1 MSSYALQGIG
11 HIANFDMHS
20 LKQVYIYVMSVEL
33 NCLNQVQIFVT
44 TQKSPKKVVQNQKF
58 YNFAFITNP

>member
-1 MSSYALQGIG
+1 MHCKTFG

-33 NCLNQVQIFVT
+33 NCLNQVQ
-44 TQKSPKKVVQNQKF
+44 KF
-58 YNFAFITNP
+58 GLDLEFSRQPDF